1 MGDGP
6 IPEHVERLFADA
18 RPAPDFMGIT
28 VDRARARAA
37 AKGITTLRVVDIDPE
52 GSSRVALSLDLR
64 TDRLNLVVAR
74 GVVVRAGYF

>member
-28 VDRARARAA
+28 IDRARAKAT
-37 AKGITTLRVVDIDPE
+37 AKGITTLRVVDIDPD
-52 GSSRVALSLDLR
+52 GSSGVALTMDLR
-64 TDRLNLVVAR
+64 TDRLNVLVAR